1 MFTVTISLKTGK
13 IISAVDN
20 GPRPGD
26 DAYIPVMAGLIA
38 KDIIREGG
46 AAMKSYESLTLT
58 VVMSAWV
65 VVAFALIWQRHTMAA
80 MGLQ

>member
-26 DAYIPVMAGLIA
+26 DAYISVMAGLIA
-38 KDIIREGG
+38 KDIIREG
-46 AAMKSYESLTLT
+46 
-58 VVMSAWV
+58 V
-65 VVAFALIWQRHTMAA
+65 Q
-80 MGLQ
+80 Q